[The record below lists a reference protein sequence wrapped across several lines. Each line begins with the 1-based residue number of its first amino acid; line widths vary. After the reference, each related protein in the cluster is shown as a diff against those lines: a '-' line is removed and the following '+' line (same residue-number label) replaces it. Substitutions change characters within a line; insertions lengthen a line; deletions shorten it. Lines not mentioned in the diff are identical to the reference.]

1 MINHPL
7 SNQPLKIKGII
18 GILSL
23 IITSL
28 FYSCDGSDIE
38 TTGQTGGL
46 AFKVE
51 WETAATQV
59 AGENNGSHFADPLE
73 LDCESADIAWVKAV
87 VYNRYDELLAESP
100 RWECSAHA
108 GTLQGV
114 KKGLDRWVII
124 FGTNENHKLLYRGQ
138 ISEVEVI
145 ENEITD
151 VGLIVAQYFIPTG
164 GSYNSATDRL
174 TWLPVLKATSYEVQV
189 AKDDTFAIL
198 DANMIT
204 EGTMSDPSFV
214 PNNFPDENYFW
225 RVRATDYYDNQ
236 SAWSQV
242 WEFEK

>member
-1 MINHPL
+1 MIIHPF
-7 SNQPLKIKGII
+7 SNKPMKLKGII

-23 IITSL
+23 LFTSF
-28 FYSCDGSDIE
+28 FYACDGGDIE
-38 TTGQTGGL
+38 VTGQTGSI

-51 WETAATQV
+51 WETALATTT
-59 AGENNGSHFADPLE
+59 GNDNESDFADPME
-73 LDCESADIAWVKAV
+73 LDCESADITWVKSV

-108 GTLQGV
+108 GTIQGV

-124 FGTNENHKLLYRGQ
+124 YGMDEDLNLLYRGQ
-138 ISEVEVI
+138 ESEVEVI

-151 VGLIVAQYFIPTG
+151 VGLVVAHYFIPVG

-189 AKDDTFAIL
+189 SQEDTFTVL
-198 DANMIT
+198 DSNMT
-204 EGTMSDPSFV
+204 VEDTMSDPSV
-214 PNNFPDENYFW
+214 PDNYTDVHYFW
-225 RVRATDYYDNQ
+225 RVRATDYYNSQ
-236 SAWSQV
+236 SAWSQI